1 MFYRMINTK
10 RDEWFNSSECTV
22 RDIIDYMR
30 WRKAHIYRIFYIA
43 ILNMNSHNNFKKD
56 YKRESCV

>member
-22 RDIIDYMR
+22 RDIIDYM
-30 WRKAHIYRIFYIA
+30 I
-43 ILNMNSHNNFKKD
+43 
-56 YKRESCV
+56 

>member
-22 RDIIDYMR
+22 RDISVMKKSTYL
-30 WRKAHIYRIFYIA
+30 
-43 ILNMNSHNNFKKD
+43 LNLLHCNIK
-56 YKRESCV
+56 YKQP